1 MTRFYAT
8 LILASC
14 LLLSAAQGTPTQ
26 VVEDQFY
33 RIKNVRSKKVLSVED
48 KGKLEGAQIIQVVP
62 GPSDLQQWK
71 FVKTGDYYKIVNH
84 KTGMA
89 LNVQNESKEGG
100 TPIIQWDAKAPNEN
114 QQWTLEKKGDA
125 YAIKARHS
133 GMVIDVANEKKD
145 RKALLIQYPFK
156 ETDNDNQ
163 LFEFVPVKGKK

>member
-14 LLLSAAQGTPTQ
+14 LLLSAAQGTPQ

-48 KGKLEGAQIIQVVP
+48 KGKLEGAQIVQVVTA
-62 GPSDLQQWK
+62 GTELQQWK
-71 FVKTGDYYKIVNH
+71 FVKTGDYYKIVNR

-89 LNVQNESKEGG
+89 LNVQNESRDGG

-114 QQWTLEKKGDA
+114 QQWTLEKKGDN

-133 GMVIDVANEKKD
+133 GLVLDVADGSKD
-145 RKALLIQYPFK
+145 RKAPLVQNPFK
-156 ETDNDNQ
+156 ETDNENQ